1 MKVIKFI
8 FGLLACCMM
17 FSCQQ
22 MPEDDTW
29 GSEENTKVLKV
40 KVRSAGESEIQYPL
54 YLYAF
59 TEGGKLAASQTIENA
74 EVDMSL
80 TLPKGDYQVVAVAGV
95 SDSYQ
100 LPENP
105 KLTDVVTLIGTE
117 GAETPLMVGRA
128 DIVVGNASTATTQ
141 ITLSYVVAALNV
153 KLKDVP
159 AEVTDVQLSLSPL
172 YSNLSMGGEYG
183 GDSQKV
189 VVECEQSSTGVWEA
203 ETTYIF
209 PGSGE
214 KTVFSI
220 YFKKQDGT
228 EVTYGYTSQ
237 EIPKANHLFNVTG
250 SYVGGIMVG
259 GSFDVADWEGSVE
272 VEF

>member
-1 MKVIKFI
+1 MKVIKVI

-105 KLTDVVTLIGTE
+105 KLTDVITLVGTE

-153 KLKDVP
+153 
-159 AEVTDVQLSLSPL
+159 
-172 YSNLSMGGEYG
+172 
-183 GDSQKV
+183 
-189 VVECEQSSTGVWEA
+189 
-203 ETTYIF
+203 
-209 PGSGE
+209 
-214 KTVFSI
+214 
-220 YFKKQDGT
+220 
-228 EVTYGYTSQ
+228 
-237 EIPKANHLFNVTG
+237 
-250 SYVGGIMVG
+250 
-259 GSFDVADWEGSVE
+259 
-272 VEF
+272 

>member
-1 MKVIKFI
+1 MKVIKVI

-100 LPENP
+100 LPESP
-105 KLTDVVTLIGTE
+105 KLTDV
-117 GAETPLMVGRA
+117 
-128 DIVVGNASTATTQ
+128 
-141 ITLSYVVAALNV
+141 ITLAGATYSGFSSFSSGAFI
-153 KLKDVP
+153 KSK
-159 AEVTDVQLSLSPL
+159 AESLLLSEETFTSELSTIIASVL
-172 YSNLSMGGEYG
+172 FGFFSLF
-183 GDSQKV
+183 DSK
-189 VVECEQSSTGVWEA
+189 
-203 ETTYIF
+203 Y
-209 PGSGE
+209 
-214 KTVFSI
+214 
-220 YFKKQDGT
+220 
-228 EVTYGYTSQ
+228 
-237 EIPKANHLFNVTG
+237 EI
-250 SYVGGIMVG
+250 VGKIKRHIRD
-259 GSFDVADWEGSVE
+259 FD
-272 VEF
+272 

>member
-1 MKVIKFI
+1 MEKLVEVRKMKINMYKLVL
-8 FGLLACCMM
+8 GVVGVCCMM

-105 KLTDVVTLIGTE
+105 KLTDVVTLVGTE
-117 GAETPLMVGRA
+117 GAEMPLMVGRA

-172 YSNLSMGGEYG
+172 YLHPPMPQPESRPAVQLLP
-183 GDSQKV
+183 
-189 VVECEQSSTGVWEA
+189 
-203 ETTYIF
+203 F
-209 PGSGE
+209 P
-214 KTVFSI
+214 
-220 YFKKQDGT
+220 
-228 EVTYGYTSQ
+228 
-237 EIPKANHLFNVTG
+237 
-250 SYVGGIMVG
+250 M
-259 GSFDVADWEGSVE
+259 
-272 VEF
+272 

>member
-1 MKVIKFI
+1 MISLLMEKLVEVRKMKINMYKLVL
-8 FGLLACCMM
+8 GVVGVCCMM

-105 KLTDVVTLIGTE
+105 KLTDVVTLVGTE
-117 GAETPLMVGRA
+117 GADSVYGVG
-128 DIVVGNASTATTQ
+128 DC
-141 ITLSYVVAALNV
+141 
-153 KLKDVP
+153 P
-159 AEVTDVQLSLSPL
+159 
-172 YSNLSMGGEYG
+172 
-183 GDSQKV
+183 
-189 VVECEQSSTGVWEA
+189 
-203 ETTYIF
+203 
-209 PGSGE
+209 
-214 KTVFSI
+214 
-220 YFKKQDGT
+220 
-228 EVTYGYTSQ
+228 
-237 EIPKANHLFNVTG
+237 
-250 SYVGGIMVG
+250 
-259 GSFDVADWEGSVE
+259 SFGFV
-272 VEF
+272 